1 MAPVYFSQKITKF
14 RFTDLKWFLSSIRKS
29 QTKKV
34 LCLLFSVFERFIHM
48 KYSLSWST
56 FWKILKVIASIVPVF
71 PPSGSPQFCFITC
84 QTKFLLLISLLF
96 CPLLN
101 ICAIYVIYNIIYIYI
116 YIYIANTSHY
126 HPRTLLN
133 YFSFSA
139 YFQKL
144 CLFNFLQPA
153 VWNNLKGQSCKLYY
167 DKYMIASTQITNTEI
182 FPFIAVLVFK

>member
-1 MAPVYFSQKITKF
+1 MALVYFNQKITKF
-14 RFTDLKWFLSSIRKS
+14 RFTDLKEWFLSSIRKS

-34 LCLLFSVFERFIHM
+34 LCLLFSVFERFVHM

-71 PPSGSPQFCFITC
+71 PPSGSPQFCYITC

-116 YIYIANTSHY
+116 YIYIYLLQIPLTIKTSHY
-126 HPRTLLN
+126 IET
-133 YFSFSA
+133 
-139 YFQKL
+139 
-144 CLFNFLQPA
+144 
-153 VWNNLKGQSCKLYY
+153 
-167 DKYMIASTQITNTEI
+167 DK
-182 FPFIAVLVFK
+182 K